1 MAFVL
6 QTLFTLPLQLC
17 CRKVD
22 GTLDCSQQPEW
33 EYLRGS
39 GRGLVRV
46 LGADIH
52 HERVQLTW

>member
-1 MAFVL
+1 MNNNAEGSRT
-6 QTLFTLPLQLC
+6 QSANRT
-17 CRKVD
+17 RKVD

-52 HERVQLTW
+52 HECVQLTW